1 MRPVTLLLLPL
12 LSLLTAVWP
21 VGPPRPEVLRGF
33 EPPPGPYAAGHRG
46 VDLAAPPGTP
56 VAAPAAGTVAFA
68 GPVGGRGVL
77 TLILTG
83 TGLPPLR
90 TTYGPVE
97 PLVEAGTAVR
107 PGEVVARVAAGGHCP
122 RSCLHWGL
130 LRGSRYLDPLAL
142 LRGGRPRLLPTTGP
156 MVPSVPTPLPV
167 TLSAAGPTPRGQTP
181 RTPPRAIETAASA
194 MTAGSSAA
202 PSSIRRTAASTTPWR
217 SIASRRG

>member
-1 MRPVTLLLLPL
+1 MRPVTLFLLPL

-56 VAAPAAGTVAFA
+56 VLAPAAGTVAFA
-68 GPVGGRGVL
+68 GPVGGLGVL
-77 TLILTG
+77 TITLTG

-97 PLVEAGTAVR
+97 PLVGAGAAVR
-107 PGEVVARVAAGGHCP
+107 PGEVVARVAPGGHCP

-130 LRGSRYLDPLAL
+130 LRGDRYLDPLAL
-142 LRGGRPRLLPTTGP
+142 LRGGRSRLLPVTGP
-156 MVPSVPTPLPV
+156 RPLPA
-167 TLSAAGPTPRGQTP
+167 LGPMLRGQAP
-181 RTPPRAIETAASA
+181 RTPPRAMETAASA